1 VILFALMAQT
11 HEGGQVETIARTF
24 GIAWPLLAAQTISFA
39 IVCALLY
46 RFAYGPILRMLDE
59 RRKQIAQGLANAA
72 AIEAKLA
79 SIEKERAGVIADART
94 EAAGI
99 VTQARAVARQI
110 GEDEKQRAAATAGQI
125 VHRAKEAAELERA
138 RMMAGLQAE
147 VGRLVVQTSASVIG
161 RVLTAADQQRLA
173 EEAARQLRPQA
184 GPHAGAV

>member
-1 VILFALMAQT
+1 MTLLALMAQT
-11 HEGGQVETIARTF
+11 HESGQVENIARTF
-24 GIAWPLLAAQTISFA
+24 GVAWPLLAAQTISFA

-46 RFAYGPILRMLDE
+46 RFAYGPILGMLDE
-59 RRKQIAQGLANAA
+59 RRKQIAQGIANAS

-79 SIEKERAGVIADART
+79 AIEKEREGVIANARR

-110 GEDEKQRAAATAGQI
+110 GDEEKQRATATADQI

-138 RMMAGLQAE
+138 GMMAGLQAE

-161 RVLTAADQQRLA
+161 TVLTATDHQRLA
-173 EEAARQLRPQA
+173 EETARQLRRQPGPQA
-184 GPHAGAV
+184 GAV

>member
-1 VILFALMAQT
+1 MAQT
-11 HEGGQVETIARTF
+11 HESGQAESIASTF
-24 GIAWPLLAAQTISFA
+24 GVAWPLLVTQTISFA

-72 AIEAKLA
+72 AIEAKLSA
-79 SIEKERAGVIADART
+79 IEKERESVISEART

-99 VTQARAVARQI
+99 VTQARSVARRV
-110 GEDEKQRAAATAGQI
+110 GEEEKQRATVAADQI

-161 RVLTAADQQRLA
+161 NVLTASDHQRLA
-173 EEAARQLRPQA
+173 EEAARQLRRQPGPQA
-184 GPHAGAV
+184 GTA